1 MVAFLIKWLILSAAF
16 WGTAQ
21 ILPGVKV
28 RSFGSSIVVSAI
40 FGLLSFFVGWFLFAF
55 LTITTFGLAYL
66 LAFITWWV
74 IAAVMLLFTD
84 ALTDRFEV
92 DGFGIALLAALVI
105 ALLNGAGHWMVNTFV
120 M

>member
-1 MVAFLIKWLILSAAF
+1 MIAFLIKWLILSAAF

-28 RSFGSSIVVSAI
+28 KSFGSSIVVSAI

-66 LAFITWWV
+66 LAFLTWWV
-74 IAAVMLLFTD
+74 IGAVMLLMTD
-84 ALTDRFEV
+84 AMTDRFEV
-92 DGFGIALLAALVI
+92 SGFGVAMLAALVI
-105 ALLNGAGHWMVNTFV
+105 AILNSAGHWLVSAF
-120 M
+120 